1 MQKMLP
7 FTDPQI
13 TSYAGIAN
21 TLGILESY
29 PNTEDFIYSNFFQM
43 VYYQNIN
50 KSNILHEMT
59 GSLYDLEVGLRFL
72 PLYIYCPF
80 FYVRCINKEILFQ
93 ESNVLKYVIQ
103 LLDLNYYFVGWMNHY
118 YIPESKKYNNENFDD
133 VILIYG
139 YNMSSHKFFAAGFID
154 GFYRKIEI
162 NFCDFKKGIA
172 SEVETNKYA
181 KNITLIKYDID
192 YTYKFDFEI
201 FKKKVIDYLSSQD
214 SNKRFNLI
222 DDKKYWFGISYYD
235 KTLEQF
241 LSKAKDM
248 RLIHN
253 LVDQKIMMKNRLIF
267 LNEKGYIKGY
277 DLKRLLE
284 YNEAI
289 LNKLILLR
297 NKTIKNNIRYQ
308 DEWKSELIEEW
319 ATSLNTIKFLDIDFN
334 MQLLKVL

>member
-1 MQKMLP
+1 MIIYLP
-7 FTDPQI
+7 RI
-13 TSYAGIAN
+13 
-21 TLGILESY
+21 
-29 PNTEDFIYSNFFQM
+29 
-43 VYYQNIN
+43 VIN
-50 KSNILHEMT
+50 
-59 GSLYDLEVGLRFL
+59 D
-72 PLYIYCPF
+72 
-80 FYVRCINKEILFQ
+80 
-93 ESNVLKYVIQ
+93 
-103 LLDLNYYFVGWMNHY
+103 
-118 YIPESKKYNNENFDD
+118 
-133 VILIYG
+133 
-139 YNMSSHKFFAAGFID
+139 
-154 GFYRKIEI
+154 
-162 NFCDFKKGIA
+162 
-172 SEVETNKYA
+172 
-181 KNITLIKYDID
+181 
-192 YTYKFDFEI
+192 
-201 FKKKVIDYLSSQD
+201 
-214 SNKRFNLI
+214 LI

-267 LNEKGYIKGY
+267 LNEKGYIKRY

-319 ATSLNTIKFLDIDFN
+319 ATSLNIIKFLDIDFN